1 MLVLGIDT
9 SSVVASIA
17 IATED
22 KILGE
27 FTINHPKTHSQK
39 LMPMVDQLLKNL
51 ELTVKDL
58 DLIAITVGP
67 GSFTG
72 VRIGISIAKGFA
84 QAYNIPVVEISGVEG
99 LAYNIQHFGGVICPI
114 MDARR
119 NQVYSG
125 VYKWNDGNLDEVVKE
140 DAYNLDVMIEILKE
154 KTEGYHDKRVIF
166 VGDGVAVHKE
176 VIAEKLGSKAV
187 FANAANV
194 LQRGSSV
201 ALLGSQN
208 REKAKSYDDVHAN
221 YLRKS
226 QAEREY
232 DERQAK

>member
-17 IATED
+17 VATEE

-125 VYKWNDGNLDEVVKE
+125 VYKWNGGNLDEVIKE

-154 KTEGYHDKRVIF
+154 KTEEYHDKRVIF
-166 VGDGVAVHKE
+166 VGDGVAVHKD
-176 VIAEKLGSKAV
+176 VITEKLGSKAV
-187 FANAANV
+187 FANSANV

-201 ALLGSQN
+201 ALLGIQK
-208 REKAKSYDDVHAN
+208 RENAKSYDDVHAN